1 MPIAR
6 KTIPTTASL
15 LLATVSATLFAP
27 LAFSQTTPYTPKFT
41 FDVVSVRENTADPSG
56 GYPIYSTNSP
66 DSSKYSA
73 INFTARDLISVAYGI
88 QDFRISG
95 GPDWLTRARFTV
107 EAKSDASTDDA
118 LARLSVQK
126 AWLEKQH
133 MLQVLLADRFHLKVH
148 WATKDLP
155 GFALVV
161 AKGGP
166 KMQNPKDRKPGPDDD
181 PRYIGDSP
189 IPHYSTRGD
198 GYGGFEYLGR
208 GASME
213 GLAAVL
219 AGEFKTTIV
228 DKTGLTGTYDFTLQ
242 FNGTVTARDEEDDET
257 YPPLITGIQK
267 QLGLKLKPTKVP
279 TPVLIIDHLERPTE
293 N

>member
-6 KTIPTTASL
+6 KSRPTTASL

-27 LAFSQTTPYTPKFT
+27 LAFSQTIPYTPKFT
-41 FDVVSVRENTADPSG
+41 FDVVSVHENTADPSG
-56 GYPIYSTNSP
+56 GYPIYGTNSP

-73 INFTARDLISVAYGI
+73 INFTARDLITVAYGI

-118 LARLSVQK
+118 LARLSIQD

-133 MLQVLLADRFHLKVH
+133 MLQVLLADRFHLRVH

-166 KMQNPKDRKPGPDDD
+166 KMQNPKDRKPSPDE
-181 PRYIGDSP
+181 PRYIGDST
-189 IPHYSTRGD
+189 IPHYSARGD
-198 GYGGFEYLGR
+198 GYGGFELIGR

-213 GLAAVL
+213 GLAATL
-219 AGEFKTTIV
+219 AGQFKITVV
-228 DKTGLTGTYDFTLQ
+228 DKTSLTGTYDFTLQ
-242 FNGTVTARDEEDDET
+242 FNGTVTARDEEDGET
-257 YPPLITGIQK
+257 YPPLITAIQK